1 MNKEI
6 IKVIPECFEKIGKF
20 TPAKH
25 REFRKSMACFLPFV
39 IIYCI
44 HKERMTDK
52 KYKYE
57 ELKLQMEHE
66 EKMAEIKVK
75 LLSREEESEDEKDN

>member
-6 IKVIPECFEKIGKF
+6 IKVIPECVEKIGKF
-20 TPAKH
+20 TPTKH
-25 REFRKSMACFLPFV
+25 REIRKSMMYFIPFV
-39 IIYCI
+39 IVYCI

-52 KYKYE
+52 QNKLE
-57 ELKLQMEHE
+57 EMRLQMEHE

>member
-25 REFRKSMACFLPFV
+25 RAFRRSMACFLPLV

-52 KYKYE
+52 KYKCE

-66 EKMAEIKVK
+66 EKIAKIKA
-75 LLSREEESEDEKDN
+75 SFPNREEESEDEKDN

>member
-6 IKVIPECFEKIGKF
+6 IKIVPECFEKIGKF

-25 REFRKSMACFLPFV
+25 REFRKSMVCFLPFV

-52 KYKYE
+52 KYKHE
-57 ELKLQMEHE
+57 ELKLRMEHE
-66 EKMAEIKVK
+66 EKLAEIKA
-75 LLSREEESEDEKDN
+75 SFPNREEESEDEKDN

>member
-1 MNKEI
+1 MDKEI
-6 IKVIPECFEKIGKF
+6 IKVIPECVEKIGKI
-20 TPAKH
+20 TPAKL

-66 EKMAEIKVK
+66 EKMEEIKAK
-75 LLSREEESEDEKDN
+75 LSNREEESEDEKDN